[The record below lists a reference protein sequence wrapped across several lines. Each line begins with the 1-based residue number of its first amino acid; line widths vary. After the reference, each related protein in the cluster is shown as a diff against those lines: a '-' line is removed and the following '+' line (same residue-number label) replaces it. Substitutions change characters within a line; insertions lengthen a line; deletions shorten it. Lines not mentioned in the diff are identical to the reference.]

1 MAHVLPCFTI
11 PILVGSLDIDLQELK
26 DHLLKHK
33 DDRIDDNILA
43 SKFEDSECPYH
54 PLVEELITSVC
65 DVVRQKTECGPLDC
79 NRIWSHIH
87 EKNMSTEWHTHETDL
102 AGVFYV
108 STPKDSGSLVFRRPD
123 QEPVVIPPQ
132 EGLFVVFPG
141 WVEHKVTRTHSED
154 LRMSISFNLNYE

>member
-1 MAHVLPCFTI
+1 MAQVLSCFTI

-26 DHLLKHK
+26 DHLLKYK

-65 DVVRQKTECGPLDC
+65 DVVRQTTGCGPLDC
-79 NRIWSHIH
+79 NRVWSHIH
-87 EKNMSTEWHTHETDL
+87 EKNMSTEWHTHQTDL

-108 STPKDSGSLVFRRPD
+108 STPKDSGSLVFRKQIRNQLSFHQRKD
-123 QEPVVIPPQ
+123 SLLSFLDGLNTKLQEHIQ
-132 EGLFVVFPG
+132 
-141 WVEHKVTRTHSED
+141 K
-154 LRMSISFNLNYE
+154 I